1 MPFGVSSAPSIFQR
15 IMDSVLQGIPKVIV
29 YIDDILITGSTDKE
43 HLETL
48 EKVLYLNLHQQVQY
62 RIDWGM
68 MNVIKNFKSRREG
81 QRRNGS
87 LISLQQSN
95 DNTKIY
101 VFMLVSCH

>member
-1 MPFGVSSAPSIFQR
+1 MMYQ
-15 IMDSVLQGIPKVIV
+15 
-29 YIDDILITGSTDKE
+29 
-43 HLETL
+43 
-48 EKVLYLNLHQQVQY
+48 LYTNLNLRQQVQY

-68 MNVIKNFKSRREG
+68 MNVIKIFKSRREG
-81 QRRNGS
+81 RRRNGS